1 MYSDTLLNLFGKDM
15 VTLYGICIAIGV
27 LCCVLVLFKFA
38 KGKVEES
45 FIDFLFYNGIVAIAI
60 GFVSACLFQAIYAYI
75 ENPEAGFDLF
85 NSGMTF
91 IGGLIGGVAS
101 FLVGYFVFRPAL
113 KNRLVDIIS
122 LLPCCIVVAHAFGRI
137 GCFFAGCCYGKPTNS
152 FLGVKFP
159 FLSYKVHP
167 TQLYEAAF
175 LFALFAVMLIL
186 YVKKGFKHN
195 LSLYLL
201 AYGIFRFLIEFVRG
215 DERGS
220 FVSGISPS
228 QFWSI
233 LMVVASVGVY
243 FLLELGYKLRAKEL
257 ASKAEVKEVETIVD
271 EPSKVET
278 IVEEPS
284 REVENEEN

>member
-1 MYSDTLLNLFGKDM
+1 MYSDPLFHIGGKDY
-15 VTLYGICIAIGV
+15 VTLYGICIAVGV

-38 KGKVEES
+38 SGKVKES
-45 FIDFLFYNGIVAIAI
+45 FIDFLFYNGIVAIVV

-75 ENPEAGFDLF
+75 ENPEEGFDLF

-91 IGGLIGGVAS
+91 IGGLIGGVVS
-101 FLVGYFVFRPAL
+101 FLVGYFIFRPML

-122 LLPCCIVVAHAFGRI
+122 LLPCCIVVAHAFGRV
-137 GCFFAGCCYGKPTNS
+137 GCFFAGCCYGKPTES

-159 FLSYKVHP
+159 FLSHKVHP
-167 TQLYEAAF
+167 TQLYEAFF

-186 YVKKGFKHN
+186 YVKKDFKHN

-201 AYGIFRFLIEFVRG
+201 TYGIFRFLIEFVRG
-215 DERGS
+215 DERGT
-220 FVSGISPS
+220 FVTGISPS

-257 ASKAEVKEVETIVD
+257 DAKQGEVKQDFKEV
-271 EPSKVET
+271 K
-278 IVEEPS
+278 
-284 REVENEEN
+284 NEEN

>member
-1 MYSDTLLNLFGKDM
+1 MCPDTLFTLFGKDV
-15 VTLYGICIAIGV
+15 VTLYGICIAVGV

-38 KGKVEES
+38 KGKVEDS
-45 FIDFLFYNGIVAIAI
+45 FIDFLFYNGIVAIGL
-60 GFVSACLFQAIYAYI
+60 GFIVACLFQAVYAYI

-85 NSGMTF
+85 GSGMTF
-91 IGGLIGGVAS
+91 IGGLIGGVVS
-101 FLVGYFVFRPAL
+101 FLAGYFIFRPFL

-122 LLPCCIVVAHAFGRI
+122 LLPCCIVIAHAFGRI
-137 GCFFAGCCYGKPTNS
+137 GCFFAGCCYGKPTDS
-152 FLGVKFP
+152 FLGVQFP
-159 FLSYKVHP
+159 YPMYKVHP

-186 YVKKGFKHN
+186 YVKKDFKHN

-201 AYGIFRFLIEFVRG
+201 AYGIFRFLIEYVRG

-220 FVSGISPS
+220 FIPGISPS

-243 FLLELGYKLRAKEL
+243 FLLEFAYKLRAKEL
-257 ASKAEVKEVETIVD
+257 ASADLKAKE
-271 EPSKVET
+271 
-278 IVEEPS
+278 
-284 REVENEEN
+284 

>member
-1 MYSDTLLNLFGKDM
+1 MYPDTLFTLFGKDV

-38 KGKVEES
+38 KGRVEDS
-45 FIDFLFYNGIVAIAI
+45 FIDFLFYNGIVAIGL
-60 GFVSACLFQAIYAYI
+60 GFIVACLFQAVYAYI

-91 IGGLIGGVAS
+91 IGGLIGGVVS
-101 FLVGYFVFRPAL
+101 FLAGYFIFRPFL

-122 LLPCCIVVAHAFGRI
+122 LLPCCIVIAHAFGRI
-137 GCFFAGCCYGKPTNS
+137 GCFFAGCCYGKPTDS
-152 FLGVKFP
+152 FLGVQFP
-159 FLSYKVHP
+159 YPMYKVHP

-186 YVKKGFKHN
+186 YIRKGFKHN

-201 AYGIFRFLIEFVRG
+201 TYGIFRFLIEFVRG

-220 FVSGISPS
+220 FVAGISPS

-233 LMVVASVGVY
+233 LMIVASVGVY
-243 FLLELGYKLRAKEL
+243 FLLEFAYKLRAKEL
-257 ASKAEVKEVETIVD
+257 ATADVKAKE
-271 EPSKVET
+271 
-278 IVEEPS
+278 
-284 REVENEEN
+284 